1 MSFITRQIWSG
12 ALLFAKY
19 CPNCSLNGAG
29 AHGTGPRGAFDLA
42 IVAAGAV
49 ILSVALLLA
58 LRFLLEPGE
67 RSPTHVKWTV
77 LDDTA
82 PRRREVHYD

>member
-1 MSFITRQIWSG
+1 MSFITQQLWSG
-12 ALLFAKY
+12 ALSLAKY
-19 CPNCSLNGAG
+19 CPNCALNGAG
-29 AHGTGPRGAFDLA
+29 GHGTGPRGAFDLA

-58 LRFLLEPGE
+58 LRFLLRPGE

-77 LDDTA
+77 LDDA
-82 PRRREVHYD
+82 APPRREGSL